1 MIATIMEILGLIQA
15 QEKLMQHAYYDNLL
29 QVQQQTR
36 KRVQRNLATHNS
48 TGKNTRVRTANKQ
61 SSAGLRITLN

>member
-1 MIATIMEILGLIQA
+1 
-15 QEKLMQHAYYDNLL
+15 MQHAYYDNLL